1 MGKTR
6 IFLYGTLGLS

>member
-6 IFLYGTLGLS
+6 IFVYGTLGLS